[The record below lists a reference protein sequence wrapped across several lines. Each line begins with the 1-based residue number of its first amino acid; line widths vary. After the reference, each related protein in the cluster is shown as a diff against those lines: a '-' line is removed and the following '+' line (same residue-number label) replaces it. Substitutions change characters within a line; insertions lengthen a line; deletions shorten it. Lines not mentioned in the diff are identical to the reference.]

1 MASITEKSVSLAL
14 EVYKM
19 NDYSEFMYL
28 RRQAE
33 QPLKDILASD
43 KVGVIL
49 GARQVGKT
57 TLVEHVLAGQ
67 PALFLNFDVEVDKAR
82 FQAAS
87 VLEPADGLRSL
98 GNPAVLVMDEAQ
110 RLPVTSRIIKGW
122 HDARLPAKFLLLG
135 SSSLD
140 LLDQAAESLTG
151 RSRKLVLPPLL
162 FSETLG
168 TQVWAGAD
176 ASSGHLCEHFA
187 AQLRAFLMQRLAF
200 GSYPEIVTSDRP
212 VRLLRELSSDYLWKD
227 VLQAGLVKTPALIKR
242 LLLLLAHQ
250 AGSEVSVNELAT
262 QLGMARPT
270 VDRYLDLLEQTFVIF
285 RLPSFS
291 TNPRKE
297 IAKSR
302 KVFFW
307 DTGIRNALLNAHS
320 TDEFRT
326 DIGALWEN
334 WVIAEVA
341 KRNAMLGSP
350 AELFF
355 WRTRAQSEVELV
367 VKQGASLRAF
377 EIKWSQ
383 RRVAGRAFRDA
394 YGVEVEPIRPANPFA
409 TEIIKA

>member
-1 MASITEKSVSLAL
+1 
-14 EVYKM
+14 
-19 NDYSEFMYL
+19 MYL
-28 RRQAE
+28 SRVAE
-33 QPLKDILASD
+33 LPLKDILAGD

-67 PALFLNFDVEVDKAR
+67 PAVCLNFDVEVDKAR
-82 FQAAS
+82 FLAAAALAPS
-87 VLEPADGLRSL
+87 DALRSL
-98 GNPAVLVMDEAQ
+98 GNPAVLVIDEAQ
-110 RLPVTSRIIKGW
+110 RLTETSRIIKGW
-122 HDARLPAKFLLLG
+122 HDLRLPAKFLLLG

-151 RSRKLVLPPLL
+151 RNRKLMLPPLL

-168 TQVWAGAD
+168 TQVWAKVDTAPD
-176 ASSGHLCEHFA
+176 HLCQHFA
-187 AQLRAFLMQRLAF
+187 SQLRAFLMQRLNF
-200 GSYPEIVTSDRP
+200 GSYPEVVTSENP
-212 VRLLRELSSDYLWKD
+212 TQLLRELSADYLWKD
-227 VLQAGLVKTPALIKR
+227 VLQTGLVKTPDLIKR
-242 LLLLLAHQ
+242 LLRLLAHQ

-262 QLGMARPT
+262 QLQMARPT

-297 IAKSR
+297 IAKSQ

-307 DTGIRNALLNAHS
+307 DTGIRNALLNAFS
-320 TDEFRT
+320 TEDFRP

-341 KRNAMLGSP
+341 KRNALLGSP

-355 WRTRAQSEVELV
+355 WRTRAQSEVDLV
-367 VKQGASLRAF
+367 VKQGSSLRAF
-377 EIKWSQ
+377 EIKLSGG
-383 RRVAGRAFRDA
+383 RVSGRAFRDA
-394 YGVEVEPIRPANPFA
+394 YGVEVEPIRSDNPFA
-409 TEIIKA
+409 VDIFKA